1 MEDILEIQKKAFLN
15 EGPPSLTKRIDLLKR
30 CIALIETHEEKII
43 KALNHDF
50 KNRSVD
56 EIKISEIDQT
66 IRNLLFTI
74 RKLNKWIQPQRR
86 FSSLGTDLLGAKSLL
101 KPSPLGEKLFLGAT

>member
-43 KALNHDF
+43 IKVERK
-50 KNRSVD
+50 KNIVL
-56 EIKISEIDQT
+56 E
-66 IRNLLFTI
+66 L
-74 RKLNKWIQPQRR
+74 
-86 FSSLGTDLLGAKSLL
+86 
-101 KPSPLGEKLFLGAT
+101 